1 MRSNINRTHIGG
13 EIRSKELFNEW
24 LELHPDLSDSSKKS
38 YLYAIG
44 NIPNWVSEN
53 LDFDLVLNEATE
65 ISKIDEIMKIPLF
78 IEKNRTIHNTWSA
91 ALNKYKEFLKQRNY
105 ISNKYW
111 FVGSS
116 IKKEDQ
122 TQRFLDEGI
131 WENGFDDKYTELV
144 NSVNVGDKI
153 AIKSTYTRKNHLPFD
168 NKGAAVS
175 VMAIKAIGI
184 VTKNYGD
191 GKFLDVTWKEIN
203 PKKEWYFFALW
214 DTIQSI
220 SENDGWKKKN
230 LIDFTFNDGIQG
242 VDRFLNDPSEDELSI
257 GETIAEYNVYTKNDF
272 LSEVFISGESYET
285 IKSLLMRK
293 KNLILQGAPGV
304 GKTFAAKRLAYSIMG
319 KKDDSKI
326 KMIQFHQS
334 YSYEDFMMG
343 YRPNGSGFELKEG
356 PFYQFC
362 KEASN
367 NPNEDYYFII
377 DEINRGNMSKIF
389 GELMMLI
396 ESDKRGEEL
405 TLTYSDEPFSVPN
418 NLYIIG
424 MMNTADKSLAI
435 IDYALRRRFCFFEL
449 EPAFDS
455 ELFKKQLLSQ
465 DANESLISK
474 IVIRLGNVNTEITK
488 DISLGKGFRIGHSYF
503 CQYSEVANWYED
515 VIKYEIEPLI
525 REYWY
530 EDDTKVIEILED
542 LLV

>member
-1 MRSNINRTHIGG
+1 M
-13 EIRSKELFNEW
+13 SKELFNEW

-111 FVGSS
+111 YVGSS
-116 IKKEDQ
+116 IKNEDQ

-465 DANESLISK
+465 GANESLISK